1 MAETIWNT
9 VVMVFHFIMKN
20 IVIINILLSLIIV
33 FFERRSPQAVWTWLL
48 LLYFIPIVGF
58 ILYLIIGQDYHKNK
72 MFKAKEIEGELK
84 YAVRRQ
90 EETIY
95 HRQLKM
101 TSPALNRFRDLVLY
115 NLEAGQAV
123 LTDNND
129 IRIYTDGKEKF
140 HALIEEM
147 KRAKKYIH
155 VQYYIIRNDEVW
167 QDIEKVLIEKAHEG
181 VEVRV
186 LFDSMGCRTMHKR
199 DWDRLKCEGIRVAE
213 FFPAILGQLQM
224 RVNYRNHRKIVVIDG
239 KVGFVGGFNV
249 GREYIGK
256 DEKFGYWRDTHLCI
270 EGAAV
275 TSLAVRFVLDWNYV
289 SFGRENIQVMGA
301 FGPVMVENKETGKK
315 EVLEKEVNTV
325 KFKQS
330 EDVDGTLIME
340 VKQGKDGASIKLVD
354 KMKALQWLADHMDIA
369 TVEQKAKIEQIRAKT
384 AIMSGTSEE
393 ETEDDGFIEALKG
406 EVADVWE
413 EE

>member
-1 MAETIWNT
+1 MQEDI
-9 VVMVFHFIMKN
+9 F
-20 IVIINILLSLIIV
+20 
-33 FFERRSPQAVWTWLL
+33 Q
-48 LLYFIPIVGF
+48 
-58 ILYLIIGQDYHKNK
+58 
-72 MFKAKEIEGELK
+72 K
-84 YAVRRQ
+84 YMDIAFADV
-90 EETIY
+90 
-95 HRQLKM
+95 
-101 TSPALNRFRDLVLY
+101 
-115 NLEAGQAV
+115 
-123 LTDNND
+123 TD
-129 IRIYTDGKEKF
+129 
-140 HALIEEM
+140 
-147 KRAKKYIH
+147 
-155 VQYYIIRNDEVW
+155 
-167 QDIEKVLIEKAHEG
+167 
-181 VEVRV
+181 
-186 LFDSMGCRTMHKR
+186 
-199 DWDRLKCEGIRVAE
+199 
-213 FFPAILGQLQM
+213 
-224 RVNYRNHRKIVVIDG
+224 
-239 KVGFVGGFNV
+239 
-249 GREYIGK
+249 
-256 DEKFGYWRDTHLCI
+256 
-270 EGAAV
+270 
-275 TSLAVRFVLDWNYV
+275 YV